1 MVPLILRT
9 RSLALGFC
17 LLAKVGFGDDC
28 VASFVKQSLRFDL
41 ASASFGITAPTNGG
55 FGIISAPLSPY
66 PSLRD
71 DPTLSWMT
79 NATSAKYNQDF
90 TNRVLRY
97 GFREGPLA
105 AIRISINSFLPGPAQ
120 IGTDEAAG
128 ERRRKE
134 LIQIQDEL
142 LKAKRSQKA
151 NPANARFRVQYGAMC
166 SPGPESLF
174 LMEIEITPFW

>member
-1 MVPLILRT
+1 
-9 RSLALGFC
+9 
-17 LLAKVGFGDDC
+17 
-28 VASFVKQSLRFDL
+28 
-41 ASASFGITAPTNGG
+41 
-55 FGIISAPLSPY
+55 
-66 PSLRD
+66 
-71 DPTLSWMT
+71 MT

-166 SPGPESLF
+166 SPANRF
-174 LMEIEITPFW
+174 LMEIVITPFW